1 MISKNWDYINDIEG
15 IFDNCKN
22 LEIVKIN
29 GFNLGSNIT
38 SLKKLFLNL
47 PKLIKIDIDAF
58 NINYVEDF
66 SYMFANSNI
75 KNIKL
80 KINTNSANNMAHIFL
95 FIFNFF
101 KYNNFKTS
109 NVQKMNYFQK

>member
-1 MISKNWDYINDIEG
+1 MISKNCDYINDIEG

-38 SLKKLFLNL
+38 SLRKLFLNL

-80 KINTNSANNMAHIFL
+80 KINTNSANNMAHIEYPPVTENKEK
-95 FIFNFF
+95 IFRKIFVKISMNF
-101 KYNNFKTS
+101 
-109 NVQKMNYFQK
+109 